1 MASLQISLTPIP
13 DLPEFVADSVTIGQ
27 GTALPVKINFKKQI
41 TEFSASKRTLEYT
54 CSGLTGSQIAELQAL
69 VENNLRNLLR
79 RIDPVTKT
87 ISMSGLIFEECFIR
101 SVLPS
106 GSLEIESEALVDSTK
121 IVYETFGFA
130 LV

>member
-1 MASLQISLTPIP
+1 MALSIFQTAIP
-13 DLPEFVADSVTIGQ
+13 DLPDFIADSVTIGQ
-27 GTALPVKINFKKQI
+27 GTALPVKINYRKRI
-41 TEFSASKRTLEYT
+41 IEFSAAQRTLEYT

-69 VENNLRNLLR
+69 VENNLLNLLR
-79 RIDPVTKT
+79 RTDPVSRN
-87 ISMSGLIFEECFIR
+87 ISMSGLLFEECFIR

-106 GSLEIESEALVDSTK
+106 GSLEIESESLVDSTK